1 VFVCHL
7 YLGGCVTTWKIIMEK
22 NPTATALIES
32 LENYIADL
40 REYFD
45 DPIDDIEEIGYD
57 MTEKADNL
65 LEEFNIIVGQTTTSY
80 E

>member
-1 VFVCHL
+1 
-7 YLGGCVTTWKIIMEK
+7 MEK

>member
-1 VFVCHL
+1 
-7 YLGGCVTTWKIIMEK
+7 MEK

-40 REYFD
+40 KEYFD